1 MIGKQPFY
9 GLFFVGA
16 GDGIYFATVIILFAV
31 THCVYSV
38 VGLCF
43 ELWAGFLRSIF
54 ISLAI
59 EGRKRPSFV

>member
-43 ELWAGFLRSIF
+43 ELWAGFLR
-54 ISLAI
+54 
-59 EGRKRPSFV
+59 

>member
-16 GDGIYFATVIILFAV
+16 GDGSNLAIIVLLFAV

-43 ELWAGFLRSIF
+43 EL
-54 ISLAI
+54 
-59 EGRKRPSFV
+59 